1 MDVARYIVAFFLMVV
16 LDYGWAKY
24 ISNIA
29 DKKAL
34 LAASWAVV
42 IYVVGAVL
50 VLLVVE
56 DRAILI
62 PASLGTF
69 IGTYVAVK
77 VKREL

>member
-1 MDVARYIVAFFLMVV
+1 MTKYITAFFLMVL

-24 ISNIA
+24 IAGIA

-34 LAASWAVV
+34 SASIWAVV
-42 IYVVGAVL
+42 IYLVGASL

-56 DRAILI
+56 DRAIMI

-69 IGTYVAVK
+69 VGTYLAVK
-77 VKREL
+77 HKEKTT